1 MAIKN
6 HEVIYAELSLTRIPK
21 FFGIA
26 AYLFCVHS
34 MVSLVLPVNAVIIIL
49 FVDIR

>member
-6 HEVIYAELSLTRIPK
+6 HEVIYAELSFTRIPK
-21 FFGIA
+21 FFGVA

-34 MVSLVLPVNAVIIIL
+34 MVSDWLFSVLTVSH
-49 FVDIR
+49 DIR